1 MRRLVV
7 GSAIL
12 ALTAAT
18 FSWTW
23 ADDQEIA
30 RKVAERLKQEQKEGN
45 LRGFDINLK
54 VAEGRVT
61 LKGDVS
67 SAQQEELAV
76 EAARQVD
83 GVEDVVNDL
92 QVKAPAT
99 SSDAGSSESTASS
112 TTARKS
118 LLGGLLNRP
127 TKKQSIGDGTETVEA
142 APSPSKRSDAEL
154 AQDVAKALEEEKK
167 AGNLKDFNID
177 LSVKRGVVILDGNV
191 STAEQVQL
199 ALQRSRDIEGVHD
212 VISHLVVT
220 EKSSDEAAKSKAP
233 LLTASRLDQA
243 DSSGTPDPKQAG
255 EDRRIGAAIT
265 QGLKEAKQSG
275 QLHGF
280 GISVNV
286 ENGCVWLKGR
296 VGSAAQQKMALDL
309 ARHTS
314 GVRQVINEL
323 TVGEPPANIAQNL
336 SQRLRAAEA
345 DGALRGTSLNVKV
358 DGPDVWLTGLVSTP
372 EQEKLAVDLARQVS
386 GVRRVISG
394 VNIADVTPTSLP
406 VLAAPQTPAAIQ
418 FTRTSAPQSQLVAA
432 SRSAGPTLTQTA
444 AQLPEATSMPGLP
457 LPAEG
462 NAGNSLAP
470 STYAATGPAVGLD
483 QTPRP
488 LGMHQL
494 ASYAGAMAA
503 APLVAVSGA
512 AGVAP
517 AQLPG
522 PGYAVVPARYD
533 HPSLPGYAWPTYAAH
548 PNYAAVTYPKQYSP
562 SAWPYIGPFYPY
574 PQVPLGWRKV
584 TLKWDDGWWNLDFK
598 AK

>member
-212 VISHLVVT
+212 VISHLVDRKIQRRGGQI
-220 EKSSDEAAKSKAP
+220 EG
-233 LLTASRLDQA
+233 TAVDRQQA
-243 DSSGTPDPKQAG
+243 RSSGFEWHPGPEAG
-255 EDRRIGAAIT
+255 RRGSPHRCGNHPRPERGETKWTTA
-265 QGLKEAKQSG
+265 
-275 QLHGF
+275 
-280 GISVNV
+280 
-286 ENGCVWLKGR
+286 R
-296 VGSAAQQKMALDL
+296 VRHFRKRRERLRLAEGPRRLGGSAK
-309 ARHTS
+309 
-314 GVRQVINEL
+314 N
-323 TVGEPPANIAQNL
+323 
-336 SQRLRAAEA
+336 
-345 DGALRGTSLNVKV
+345 GAG
-358 DGPDVWLTGLVSTP
+358 
-372 EQEKLAVDLARQVS
+372 
-386 GVRRVISG
+386 
-394 VNIADVTPTSLP
+394 
-406 VLAAPQTPAAIQ
+406 
-418 FTRTSAPQSQLVAA
+418 
-432 SRSAGPTLTQTA
+432 SRSP
-444 AQLPEATSMPGLP
+444 
-457 LPAEG
+457 
-462 NAGNSLAP
+462 
-470 STYAATGPAVGLD
+470 
-483 QTPRP
+483 
-488 LGMHQL
+488 HQRR
-494 ASYAGAMAA
+494 AS
-503 APLVAVSGA
+503 S
-512 AGVAP
+512 
-517 AQLPG
+517 
-522 PGYAVVPARYD
+522 
-533 HPSLPGYAWPTYAAH
+533 H
-548 PNYAAVTYPKQYSP
+548 
-562 SAWPYIGPFYPY
+562 
-574 PQVPLGWRKV
+574 
-584 TLKWDDGWWNLDFK
+584 
-598 AK
+598 

>member
-12 ALTAAT
+12 ALTAT
-18 FSWTW
+18 TLSWTW

-67 SAQQEELAV
+67 SAQQEALAV
-76 EAARQVD
+76 EAARHVD
-83 GVEDVVNDL
+83 GVEEVVNDL
-92 QVKAPAT
+92 QVKASPT

-112 TTARKS
+112 TTARKP

-127 TKKQSIGDGTETVEA
+127 MNKQSVGDGNETVEA

-167 AGNLKDFNID
+167 AGSNE
-177 LSVKRGVVILDGNV
+177 
-191 STAEQVQL
+191 TA
-199 ALQRSRDIEGVHD
+199 G
-212 VISHLVVT
+212 
-220 EKSSDEAAKSKAP
+220 SKAP

-243 DSSGTPDPKQAG
+243 GSSGTLEPNQAS

-265 QGLKEAKQSG
+265 QCLQEAKQSG

-309 ARHTS
+309 ARQTS
-314 GVRQVINEL
+314 GVRQVINDL

-372 EQEKLAVDLARQVS
+372 EQEKLAVDLARQVP

-394 VNIADVTPTSLP
+394 VNIAGVTPASLP
-406 VLAAPQTPAAIQ
+406 VLAAPQAPAAIQ
-418 FTRTSAPQSQLVAA
+418 FSRTNMPQSQLVAA
-432 SRSAGPTLTQTA
+432 SPSAGPALTQTA
-444 AQLPEATSMPGLP
+444 AQLPEATSLPGLR

-462 NAGNSLAP
+462 NAGSLLAP
-470 STYAATGPAVGLD
+470 SSYPATRPAVALD